1 MIAITGTNGKTTSC
15 YLISQM
21 LNNLGIK
28 CGYIGTIGFYI
39 NEKIKDLNNTTPD
52 ILDIYEMLLECKK
65 NGCEYVALEAS
76 SHALSKD
83 RLKGLLFDY
92 AVFTNLTEEHLDY
105 HKTMD
110 NYANAKSRII
120 YQLEDILL
128 FTERNALT
136 NKSPQIR
143 YFAWHF
149 AVNNLIPD
157 NFIPTF

>member
-65 NGCEYVALEAS
+65 MG
-76 SHALSKD
+76 
-83 RLKGLLFDY
+83 
-92 AVFTNLTEEHLDY
+92 
-105 HKTMD
+105 
-110 NYANAKSRII
+110 
-120 YQLEDILL
+120 
-128 FTERNALT
+128 
-136 NKSPQIR
+136 
-143 YFAWHF
+143 
-149 AVNNLIPD
+149 VNM
-157 NFIPTF
+157 